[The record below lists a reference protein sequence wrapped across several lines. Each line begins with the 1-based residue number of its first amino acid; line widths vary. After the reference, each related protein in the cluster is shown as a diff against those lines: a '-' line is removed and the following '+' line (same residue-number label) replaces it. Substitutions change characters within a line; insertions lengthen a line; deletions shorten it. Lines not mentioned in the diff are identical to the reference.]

1 MDEPKEIEFKPRSNT
16 LQTLFKNNSE
26 KYEYLIAKDPNNS
39 WIAEFK
45 NTKEYKLL
53 YE

>member
-1 MDEPKEIEFKPRSNT
+1 MDEPKDVEFKPRSNPP
-16 LQTLFKNNSE
+16 QTLFKNNSE
-26 KYEYLIAKDPNNS
+26 KYEYLITRNPDDA

-45 NTKEYKLL
+45 KTKEYKLL